1 MLTPAQRYAKEAA
14 TRYFLRPPIAATA
27 AIGGVAGSISPTAK
41 NIIGLGIGAKVTAGT
56 IISGQDVVRVYVRVK
71 MPLSQLAAAHIVP
84 AQFESLPTDVIEV
97 GDITASQSLQTWQR
111 FGRHRPLSCGVS
123 VGHPNVTAGTLGCL
137 VEKNGTRYILSNN
150 HVLADS
156 NGAQANDRII
166 QPGAADGGASP
177 SDDIATLEP
186 YKAID
191 FSGQP
196 NDIDAAIAEV
206 GPATQQTVEPEII
219 DVGRPGRTPKTAKL
233 YQSVR
238 KHGRTTGH
246 TVGVIMDLSAS
257 LWVGYRVGNANQ
269 SAWFE
274 DQIAIQGVG
283 AAPFSQPGDSG
294 SLIVDAV
301 DLEPVALLFA
311 GGGTL
316 TFANPI
322 KAVLTYYGVNVV

>member
-1 MLTPAQRYAKEAA
+1 MLTHAQSDAKKDAIA
-14 TRYFLRPPIAATA
+14 YFRKSPMAAATA
-27 AIGGVAGSISPTAK
+27 IGGAAGGAISK

-56 IISGQDVVRVYVRVK
+56 VLSGQDAVRVYVRVK
-71 MPLSQLAAAHIVP
+71 MPRNQIQENHIVP
-84 AQFESLPTDVIEV
+84 QRFGTLPTDVVEV
-97 GDITASQSLQTWQR
+97 GNVTVFQSLQTWQR
-111 FGRHRPLSCGVS
+111 FGRHRPISCGVS

-137 VEKNGTRYILSNN
+137 VEKNGSHYILSNN

-156 NGAQANDRII
+156 NAAQVGDRII
-166 QPGAADGGASP
+166 QPGAADGGVP
-177 SDDIATLEP
+177 PNDEIATLEP
-186 YKAID
+186 CKSID
-191 FSGQP
+191 FTGQP
-196 NDIDAAIAEV
+196 NEIDAAIAKV
-206 GPATQQTVEPEII
+206 GTDTQQVVEPEII
-219 DVGRPGRTPKTAKL
+219 DIGKPGRNPKTAQL

-246 TVGVIMDLSAS
+246 TVGVVMDISAN
-257 LWVGYRVGNANQ
+257 LWVSYRVGNRNQ

-311 GGGTL
+311 GGSML

-322 KAVLTYYGVNVV
+322 DKVLNHYGVTVL

>member
-1 MLTPAQRYAKEAA
+1 MLTSAQRDAKNDAIA
-14 TRYFLRPPIAATA
+14 HFRRSPIAAAA
-27 AIGGVAGSISPTAK
+27 AIGGGAGPNSK

-56 IISGQDVVRVYVRVK
+56 VLSGQDAVRVYVRVK
-71 MPLSQLAAAHIVP
+71 MPRNQLPENHIVP
-84 AQFESLPTDVIEV
+84 QQFGALPTDVIEV
-97 GDITASQSLQTWQR
+97 GTVTGFQSLQTWQR
-111 FGRHRPLSCGVS
+111 FGRHRPTSCGVS

-137 VEKNGTRYILSNN
+137 VKKNGKHYILSNN

-156 NGAQANDRII
+156 NNAQVNDRII
-166 QPGAADGGASP
+166 QPGAADGGTSP
-177 SDDIATLEP
+177 NDEIATLEP
-186 YKAID
+186 YKPID
-191 FSGQP
+191 FTGRP

-206 GPATQQTVEPEII
+206 GADTQTTVEPEII
-219 DVGRPGRTPKTAKL
+219 DIGRLGPNTKAALL

-246 TVGVIMDLSAS
+246 TVGVVMDLSAN
-257 LWVGYRVGNANQ
+257 LWVGYRVGNLNR

-283 AAPFSQPGDSG
+283 SAPFSQPGDSG

-301 DLEPVALLFA
+301 TLAPVALLFA
-311 GGGTL
+311 GGSML

-322 KAVLTYYGVNVV
+322 KAVLQHYKVKVVG